1 MFIIDTHTHLYHD
14 QFEHDRDAMMQRAV
28 AAGVQMM
35 LLPNIDVASI
45 GPMEELVQAWPEH
58 TRAMMGLHPCSVG
71 ADFEE
76 ELKVIE
82 RALREGEY
90 VAVGEF
96 GIDLYWDKTFIEEQK
111 TAFRRQ
117 IEWAKEL
124 DLPVVLHVRDA
135 FQEVF
140 DLLDA
145 LNTAS
150 LRGVFHC
157 FTGTAEQAQ
166 HIDHYGGFLF
176 GIGGVLTYKRS
187 GLDEVLKVLPRDKVI
202 LETDSPFLAPIPHRG
217 KRNESSYVLHVAER
231 MSEVWSCSLPEVAET
246 TTANAKRLFRL

>member
-1 MFIIDTHTHLYHD
+1 MFIIDTHAHLYHD
-14 QFEHDRDAMMQRAV
+14 QFEHDRDAMMERAI
-28 AAGVQMM
+28 AAGVQMV

-45 GPMEELVQAWPEH
+45 GPMLQLTEAWPNH
-58 TRAMMGLHPCSVG
+58 ARSMMGLHPCSVG
-71 ADFEE
+71 SDFEE

-82 RALREGEY
+82 RALRTGTH

-96 GIDLYWDKTFIEEQK
+96 GIDLYWDKSFIEEQK
-111 TAFRRQ
+111 IAFRRQ

-145 LNTAS
+145 LNS
-150 LRGVFHC
+150 PELRGVFHC
-157 FTGTAEQAQ
+157 FTGSIEQAH
-166 HIDHYGGFLF
+166 HIDGYEGFLF

-187 GLDEVLKVLPRDKVI
+187 GLDEVLKSLPRDKVL
-202 LETDSPFLAPIPHRG
+202 LETDSPFLAPIPFRG

-231 MSEVWSCSLPEVAET
+231 MSEVWECSLTEVASIT
-246 TTANAKRLFRL
+246 TTNARSLFRI